1 VRLLLIGYRE
11 GIHFAIIPMRLHDPS
26 KIQEI
31 LSLAKRDGFGL
42 QIMDADLVAGYEH
55 LLLAMEMAIRAWKEG
70 RNIARSLAMEALL
83 YASAKRQIKDAISTV
98 GPSSSGRC
106 AILVLSDSEELLE
119 TTLVKLR
126 DYGIEDDS
134 LMELSEEKVN
144 KIMSTFGIGE
154 PELSIA
160 RKLHPSMASTIQ
172 SLVLERVS
180 MSDLNR

>member
-1 VRLLLIGYRE
+1 
-11 GIHFAIIPMRLHDPS
+11 
-26 KIQEI
+26 
-31 LSLAKRDGFGL
+31 
-42 QIMDADLVAGYEH
+42 
-55 LLLAMEMAIRAWKEG
+55 
-70 RNIARSLAMEALL
+70 
-83 YASAKRQIKDAISTV
+83 
-98 GPSSSGRC
+98 
-106 AILVLSDSEELLE
+106 VLSDSEELLE